1 MSEAQLPPVTK
12 PAQAASHDHSD
23 PLLGALLWLCRH
35 HGQERSAVSLLG
47 SAGVTLPLAPPQAVH
62 LMREAGFNAAIIKRE
77 PERIL
82 GLLFPLV
89 LLLKQGDVCIVTR
102 RLERKSRRET
112 EQYEVIMPGEEHAV
126 RASVE
131 DLKREYSG
139 YALVVSP
146 AVNESQPEAG
156 VPVDPSRHWL
166 WGTLRRFIPYYRSAM
181 LAALLSNV
189 LMLVV
194 GLFSSVVF
202 DRVIPHK
209 AMVTLWSLAAGT
221 SVAILFDLL
230 ARQLRSHLID
240 QAGKKA
246 DLMLGNILFKQAL
259 SIRLEH
265 KPASSGGFAHE
276 LAQIEI
282 VRDFS
287 TSATLSAV
295 SDLPFVLLFIA
306 MTFAVAGPLGWVLV
320 VTAPLVLGLSWLA
333 QSVLA
338 RAMSS
343 NLKQTTHLQG
353 VMVEA
358 VEGLE
363 DVRAAGAQAH
373 FLQRYE
379 ESNAA
384 AAASA
389 LKTRAISS
397 WVNNFAGVAQQ
408 LVTVVMLVWG
418 VHLVHEGVISGGSL
432 ISAVMF
438 AGRAIAPLTSV
449 VGLATRY
456 QGAKAALRMLNRI
469 MSLPT
474 DRQLDRKYLPRTKVR
489 GQVALRE
496 VCFSYPPQGSEH
508 TPTVLKDVNLN
519 IMPGQR
525 VAILGKMGSGKS
537 TILRMMGGLYQP
549 TEGMVEIDGID
560 LRQIDPID
568 FRSHVGFV
576 AQEPR
581 LFAGSLRDNILMGR
595 AHADVRALMPIMQL
609 TGLDKVASS
618 HPMGLDMPVGEMGC
632 LLSGG
637 QRQLVALA
645 RCLITRPQVLLLD
658 EPTSAMDAQ
667 AEASFVK
674 HLKTVADNKTL
685 VVVTHRPAILEVV
698 DLIAVV
704 EAGRVIAFGPKGQ
717 VMAALAGGGKPGMP
731 PGAGPGQMAPPG
743 AASTPQA
750 AVPQRPAA
758 GPLPV
763 MNEPVRAGLAT
774 GLQPAPAA
782 AATVAAAAAGSAM
795 PFAAPPVVS
804 AQPPAPQAVPVPT
817 SPAPVP
823 APAPTPA
830 PTPAPVAA
838 APAVPA
844 QPLEPSVATPYV
856 PPPDNRVL
864 PDDIPD
870 LSMPPVEVPD

>member
-1 MSEAQLPPVTK
+1 MIDIPLPDEVA
-12 PAQAASHDHSD
+12 PAPPMVSADQGD

-47 SAGVTLPLAPPQAVH
+47 TAAASLPLAPPQAVH

-89 LLLKQGDVCIVTR
+89 LLLRSGDVCIVTR
-102 RLERKSRRET
+102 RLESRSRRDGER
-112 EQYEVIMPGEEHAV
+112 YEVVMPGDDHGVE
-126 RASVE
+126 ASIE
-131 DLKREYSG
+131 DLKAEYSG
-139 YALVVSP
+139 YALVVTP
-146 AVNESQPEAG
+146 KIHEPEPEDG
-156 VPVDPSRHWL
+156 VPIDPNRHWL
-166 WGTLRRFIPYYRSAM
+166 WGTLRRFVPYYRSAM

-209 AMVTLWSLAAGT
+209 ALVTLWSLALGT
-221 SVAILFDLL
+221 GVAIAFDLL

-240 QAGKKA
+240 LAGKKA
-246 DLMLGNILFKQAL
+246 DLMLGNILFRQAL

-265 KPASSGGFAHE
+265 RPPSAGGFAHE
-276 LAQIEI
+276 LAQIET

-287 TSATLSAV
+287 TSATLSAL
-295 SDLPFVLLFIA
+295 SDLPFVLLFIG
-306 MTFAVAGPLGWVLV
+306 MTFVVAGPLGWVLV
-320 VTAPLVLGLSWLA
+320 MATPMVLGLSWLA
-333 QSVLA
+333 QGMLA
-338 RAMSS
+338 RVMSS
-343 NLKQTTHLQG
+343 NLKQHAHLQG

-363 DVRAAGAQAH
+363 DIRAAGAQGH

-384 AAASA
+384 SA
-389 LKTRAISS
+389 VTALRSRALTS
-397 WVNNFAGVAQQ
+397 WVNNFAMVSQQ
-408 LVTVVMLVWG
+408 LVTVIMLVWG
-418 VHLVHEGVISGGSL
+418 VHLVHDGQITGGAL
-432 ISAVMF
+432 IGAVMF

-474 DRQLDRKYLPRTKVR
+474 DRQVDRKYLPRTKVN
-489 GQVALRE
+489 GQLALRE
-496 VCFSYPPQGSEH
+496 VSFSYPHSGAEH
-508 TPTVLKDVNLN
+508 SPTVLKDVNLN

-537 TILRMMGGLYQP
+537 TILRMLAGLYQP

-576 AQEPR
+576 SQEPR
-581 LFAGSLRDNILMGR
+581 LFAGSLRDNILLGR
-595 AHADVRALMPIMQL
+595 AHADVRALVPILQL
-609 TGLDKVASS
+609 TGLDKVAAA
-618 HPMGLDMPVGEMGC
+618 HPMGMDMPVGEQGC

-667 AEASFVK
+667 AEAAFVK
-674 HLKTVADNKTL
+674 HLKTVAHEKTL
-685 VVVTHRPAILEVV
+685 VVVTHRPAILDVV
-698 DLIAVV
+698 DLVAVV
-704 EAGRVIAFGPKGQ
+704 EAGRLIAFGPKAQ
-717 VMAALAGGGKPGMP
+717 VMAALAGG
-731 PGAGPGQMAPPG
+731 
-743 AASTPQA
+743 
-750 AVPQRPAA
+750 R
-758 GPLPV
+758 
-763 MNEPVRAGLAT
+763 
-774 GLQPAPAA
+774 
-782 AATVAAAAAGSAM
+782 
-795 PFAAPPVVS
+795 
-804 AQPPAPQAVPVPT
+804 
-817 SPAPVP
+817 P
-823 APAPTPA
+823 APAPGVPPSLPGSPMPA
-830 PTPAPVAA
+830 QGAAPVVPGGPPMAPVHAQAQAPMAAQVPPQMPPQAPAMPA
-838 APAVPA
+838 APVTPMAPST
-844 QPLEPSVATPYV
+844 PSVASPYV
-856 PPPDNRVL
+856 PPPEQRLLGDG
-864 PDDIPD
+864 IPD
-870 LSMPPVEVPD
+870 LSM

>member
-1 MSEAQLPPVTK
+1 
-12 PAQAASHDHSD
+12 
-23 PLLGALLWLCRH
+23 
-35 HGQERSAVSLLG
+35 
-47 SAGVTLPLAPPQAVH
+47 
-62 LMREAGFNAAIIKRE
+62 
-77 PERIL
+77 
-82 GLLFPLV
+82 
-89 LLLKQGDVCIVTR
+89 
-102 RLERKSRRET
+102 
-112 EQYEVIMPGEEHAV
+112 
-126 RASVE
+126 
-131 DLKREYSG
+131 
-139 YALVVSP
+139 
-146 AVNESQPEAG
+146 
-156 VPVDPSRHWL
+156 
-166 WGTLRRFIPYYRSAM
+166 
-181 LAALLSNV
+181 
-189 LMLVV
+189 
-194 GLFSSVVF
+194 
-202 DRVIPHK
+202 
-209 AMVTLWSLAAGT
+209 VTLWSLAAGT
-221 SVAILFDLL
+221 SVAIFFDLL

-320 VTAPLVLGLSWLA
+320 ITAPLVLGLSWLA
-333 QSVLA
+333 QSVLG
-338 RAMSS
+338 RAMSA

-418 VHLVHEGVISGGSL
+418 VHLVHDGVISGGSL
-432 ISAVMF
+432 ISAVMY

-474 DRQLDRKYLPRTKVR
+474 DRQAERKYLPRTKVR

-496 VCFSYPPQGSEH
+496 VSFSYPPQGSEH

-537 TILRMMGGLYQP
+537 TILRMLGGLYQP

-717 VMAALAGGGKPGMP
+717 VMAALAGGRPGMP
-731 PGAGPGQMAPPG
+731 AGAGPGQMAPPG
-743 AASTPQA
+743 SPSNPQA
-750 AVPQRPAA
+750 AVPHRPAA

-763 MNEPVRAGLAT
+763 VNEPVRAGLAT
-774 GLQPAPAA
+774 GLAPAQA
-782 AATVAAAAAGSAM
+782 AAQALAQMPPPSTASAA
-795 PFAAPPVVS
+795 VS
-804 AQPPAPQAVPVPT
+804 P
-817 SPAPVP
+817 S
-823 APAPTPA
+823 
-830 PTPAPVAA
+830 PAPVAA
-838 APAVPA
+838 APSVAAPPPVAAAQAPAAQAVPVPPAVPA
-844 QPLEPSVATPYV
+844 PPMEPTVATPYV
-856 PPPDNRVL
+856 PPPDTRVL
-864 PDDIPD
+864 PDGIPD

>member
-1 MSEAQLPPVTK
+1 MTVEQLSEVT
-12 PAQAASHDHSD
+12 PEVTRPQQAAAASARAEHSD

-102 RLERKSRRET
+102 RLERKSRRES
-112 EQYEVIMPGEEHAV
+112 EHYEVIMPGEEHAV
-126 RASVE
+126 KASAE

-146 AVNESQPEAG
+146 AVTEAEPEPGA
-156 VPVDPSRHWL
+156 PLDPTRHWL
-166 WGTLRRFIPYYRSAM
+166 WGTLRRFMPYYRSAM

-189 LMLVV
+189 LMQVV

-295 SDLPFVLLFIA
+295 SDLPFVVLFIV
-306 MTFAVAGPLGWVLV
+306 MTFAVTEPLGWVLMI
-320 VTAPLVLGLSWLA
+320 TAPLVLGMSWLA
-333 QSVLA
+333 QSVLG
-338 RAMSS
+338 RLMSA

-389 LKTRAISS
+389 LKTRALSS
-397 WVNNFAGVAQQ
+397 WVNNFAGVSQQ
-408 LVTVVMLVWG
+408 LVTVIMLVWG
-418 VHLVHEGVISGGSL
+418 VHLVHEGVVSGGAL

-474 DRQLDRKYLPRTKVR
+474 DRQVDRKYLPRTKVR
-489 GQVALRE
+489 GQLALRE
-496 VCFSYPPQGSEH
+496 VSFSYPPQGAEH
-508 TPTVLKDVNLN
+508 TPAVLKDVNLN

-537 TILRMMGGLYQP
+537 TILRMLGGLYQP

-576 AQEPR
+576 SQEPR

-595 AHADVRALMPIMQL
+595 AHADVRALVPIMQL
-609 TGLDKVASS
+609 TGLDKVAAN

-667 AEASFVK
+667 AEAAFVK
-674 HLKTVADNKTL
+674 HLKTVADGKTL

-717 VMAALAGGGKPGMP
+717 VMAALAGGGRPGVPM
-731 PGAGPGQMAPPG
+731 GAGPGQVAPPG
-743 AASTPQA
+743 AVSGPPA
-750 AVPQRPAA
+750 AVPHRPAA

-763 MNEPVRAGLAT
+763 MDAPVGAGLAT
-774 GLQPAPAA
+774 QLQTPAPQVAPVAVPPVAPPPSVAPQAAPAA
-782 AATVAAAAAGSAM
+782 R
-795 PFAAPPVVS
+795 P
-804 AQPPAPQAVPVPT
+804 
-817 SPAPVP
+817 
-823 APAPTPA
+823 
-830 PTPAPVAA
+830 
-838 APAVPA
+838 
-844 QPLEPSVATPYV
+844 EPSVATPYV

-864 PDDIPD
+864 PDGIPD
-870 LSMPPVEVPD
+870 LSMPPVELPG

>member
-1 MSEAQLPPVTK
+1 
-12 PAQAASHDHSD
+12 
-23 PLLGALLWLCRH
+23 
-35 HGQERSAVSLLG
+35 
-47 SAGVTLPLAPPQAVH
+47 
-62 LMREAGFNAAIIKRE
+62 
-77 PERIL
+77 
-82 GLLFPLV
+82 
-89 LLLKQGDVCIVTR
+89 
-102 RLERKSRRET
+102 
-112 EQYEVIMPGEEHAV
+112 
-126 RASVE
+126 
-131 DLKREYSG
+131 
-139 YALVVSP
+139 
-146 AVNESQPEAG
+146 
-156 VPVDPSRHWL
+156 
-166 WGTLRRFIPYYRSAM
+166 
-181 LAALLSNV
+181 
-189 LMLVV
+189 
-194 GLFSSVVF
+194 
-202 DRVIPHK
+202 
-209 AMVTLWSLAAGT
+209 
-221 SVAILFDLL
+221 
-230 ARQLRSHLID
+230 
-240 QAGKKA
+240 
-246 DLMLGNILFKQAL
+246 
-259 SIRLEH
+259 
-265 KPASSGGFAHE
+265 
-276 LAQIEI
+276 
-282 VRDFS
+282 
-287 TSATLSAV
+287 
-295 SDLPFVLLFIA
+295 
-306 MTFAVAGPLGWVLV
+306 
-320 VTAPLVLGLSWLA
+320 
-333 QSVLA
+333 
-338 RAMSS
+338 
-343 NLKQTTHLQG
+343 
-353 VMVEA
+353 
-358 VEGLE
+358 
-363 DVRAAGAQAH
+363 
-373 FLQRYE
+373 
-379 ESNAA
+379 
-384 AAASA
+384 
-389 LKTRAISS
+389 
-397 WVNNFAGVAQQ
+397 
-408 LVTVVMLVWG
+408 
-418 VHLVHEGVISGGSL
+418 
-432 ISAVMF
+432 
-438 AGRAIAPLTSV
+438 
-449 VGLATRY
+449 
-456 QGAKAALRMLNRI
+456 
-469 MSLPT
+469 
-474 DRQLDRKYLPRTKVR
+474 
-489 GQVALRE
+489 
-496 VCFSYPPQGSEH
+496 
-508 TPTVLKDVNLN
+508 
-519 IMPGQR
+519 
-525 VAILGKMGSGKS
+525 
-537 TILRMMGGLYQP
+537 
-549 TEGMVEIDGID
+549 
-560 LRQIDPID
+560 
-568 FRSHVGFV
+568 VGFV

-763 MNEPVRAGLAT
+763 MNEPVSAGLAT

-782 AATVAAAAAGSAM
+782 AATVAASAAGSAM